1 MSEKRIYV
9 SDLSAGMALDQ
20 VFAVVQKDLRKTKK
34 GDYYISARL
43 SDRTGHIESRMW
55 QASEAVYNGIPSE
68 GLLHIKGRVEEYRGK
83 LQIII
88 DACRP
93 VRPDSADIADFV
105 TTTPY
110 DIEEMWAELLEILR
124 SIRDKH
130 LRLLIRKFVEDTRLA
145 QEFKKAPA
153 AVQMHHAYAGGLC
166 EHTLSVARAAR
177 LLLPH
182 YPNLNQDFVLA
193 SVFLHDIAKID
204 ELHCELGIH
213 YTDRGKLVGHIT
225 MACIW
230 IENKA
235 AAVAEE
241 LSEAFPR
248 KTLNVLQHII
258 LAHHG
263 EHEFGSPKLPAVPE
277 AFFLHYLDNLDAK
290 MWMASN
296 AIGGDTDAD
305 SDWTQFI
312 PALQTR
318 LFKHS
323 GDEPTA
329 EGSLF
334 PDYE

>member
-1 MSEKRIYV
+1 MT
-9 SDLSAGMALDQ
+9 LDQ
-20 VFAVVQKDLRKTKK
+20 VFAVVEKDLRKTKK
-34 GDYYISARL
+34 GDFYISARL

-55 QASEAVYNGIPSE
+55 QASEAVYNGIPAE

-93 VRPDSADIADFV
+93 VQSDSADIADFV

-110 DIEEMWAELLEILR
+110 DVEDMWTELLEIMR
-124 SIRDKH
+124 SIKDRH
-130 LRLLIRKFVEDTRLA
+130 LRLLIRKFVEDTQLA
-145 QEFKKAPA
+145 RGFKKAPA

-166 EHTLSVARAAR
+166 EHTLSVARAAK

-182 YPNLNQDFVLA
+182 YPNLNNDLVLA

-213 YTDRGKLVGHIT
+213 YTDRGKLVGHIV

-230 IENKA
+230 IEEKA

-241 LSEAFPR
+241 LSEEVPR
-248 KTLNVLQHII
+248 KTINLLQHII

-263 EHEFGSPKLPAVPE
+263 EYEFGSPKLPAVPE

-290 MWMASN
+290 MWMTAS
-296 AIGGDTDAD
+296 AIDGHTDAD
-305 SDWTQFI
+305 SSWTQYI

-318 LFKHS
+318 LYKQSSDHS
-323 GDEPTA
+323 QP

-334 PDYE
+334 PEYE